1 MDALSVIETL
11 RQALPDVT
19 VTDAGSVDMPSIR
32 VEPHA
37 LVAVAGVLRDHPDLQ
52 FAFFSDLTAVDH
64 LPAEPR
70 FELVYHLA
78 CLGAAYSG
86 PGGAA
91 VARRLRVKVPIAGH
105 DAHAATVTGVYPAA
119 GWPEREVFD
128 LIGIVF
134 DGHADLRRIL
144 MADDWEGHP
153 LRKDYPVQIRK
164 HAASWSPMQMTAEE
178 FAHRITATREGA
190 VGQSKAGPFDTARE
204 AAKRSTEG

>member
-11 RQALPDVT
+11 RQALPDVV

-32 VEPHA
+32 VDA
-37 LVAVAGVLRDHPDLQ
+37 TVIVAVAGVLRDHPELQ

-78 CLGAAYSG
+78 CLGAPYALPS
-86 PGGAA
+86 GAA
-91 VARRLRVKVPIAGH
+91 AARRLRVKVAIGGQ
-105 DAHAATVTGVYPAA
+105 DAHAPTITGVYPAA

-128 LIGIVF
+128 LFGIVF

-144 MADDWEGHP
+144 MSDDWEGHP

-164 HAASWSPMQMTAEE
+164 PAASWSPMQMTAEE

-190 VGQSKAGPFDTARE
+190 IGQSKAGPFDRARD
-204 AAKRSTEG
+204 AAKGSTDH